1 MWIHTMAEK
10 INMLKRQISHFQS
23 NSIATPCRLKFCIIT
38 HIDCHLSTVK
48 YKTIWP
54 FEFFCIMQYDGFF
67 FSLSRSFFFF
77 LIKEN
82 RANYP
87 FSCVYCCFCNS
98 LWLVV
103 VWNCLLWKT
112 WIHRRTRARALT
124 KSPITIECSNWQHNN
139 FNCGVHQSRL
149 LTHNTRQV
157 QNELNIN
164 YLLFNIDFLVD

>member
-38 HIDCHLSTVK
+38 DRLSSVYSK
-48 YKTIWP
+48 VQNNLTIRI
-54 FEFFCIMQYDGFF
+54 FLYYAIRRLFFLS
-67 FSLSRSFFFF
+67 FSVVFFFF